1 MKRRVMIAKALS
13 HEPKILFLDEPTAGV
28 DVNLRKTL
36 WNFLN
41 TLKKNGVTIF
51 LTTHYIEEAENIADR
66 IGIINNGEIIITEN
80 KKKLIKKLGE
90 KKIIITTN
98 SSHNNIEYIIKKYH
112 LKKNKNK
119 LSYIYN
125 SKKDADLSA
134 SLLSDL
140 VKSSIKIDD
149 IEIEKSNLEEIFLNM
164 VEK

>member
-1 MKRRVMIAKALS
+1 MK
-13 HEPKILFLDEPTAGV
+13 
-28 DVNLRKTL
+28 
-36 WNFLN
+36 
-41 TLKKNGVTIF
+41 
-51 LTTHYIEEAENIADR
+51 
-66 IGIINNGEIIITEN
+66 
-80 KKKLIKKLGE
+80 

-149 IEIEKSNLEEIFLNM
+149 IEIEKSNLEEILINM
-164 VEK
+164 VEKRI

>member
-1 MKRRVMIAKALS
+1 M
-13 HEPKILFLDEPTAGV
+13 
-28 DVNLRKTL
+28 
-36 WNFLN
+36 
-41 TLKKNGVTIF
+41 
-51 LTTHYIEEAENIADR
+51 
-66 IGIINNGEIIITEN
+66 
-80 KKKLIKKLGE
+80 
-90 KKIIITTN
+90 TTN

-112 LKKNKNK
+112 LQKNKTK

-125 SKKDADLSA
+125 SKKDADISA

>member
-1 MKRRVMIAKALS
+1 L
-13 HEPKILFLDEPTAGV
+13 
-28 DVNLRKTL
+28 
-36 WNFLN
+36 
-41 TLKKNGVTIF
+41 
-51 LTTHYIEEAENIADR
+51 IE
-66 IGIINNGEIIITEN
+66 
-80 KKKLIKKLGE
+80 KLGE

-98 SSHNNIEYIIKKYH
+98 SSHKNIEYITKKYQ

-125 SKKDADLSA
+125 SKKNVGNSA
-134 SLLSDL
+134 NLLSDL